1 MRNRRRTS
9 QLDSSDGVQPAGAIV
24 SGAPAGTSQKRSK
37 YNSVKTEVDG
47 IVFDSKK
54 EAKRWTELR
63 LLERAGQIH
72 NLERQHRVDVKYNG
86 ILLFWWKADFVFFE
100 NGQRI
105 YEDVKSPMTAAL
117 PVYRL
122 KKRILKAMLN
132 IDGRET

>member
-1 MRNRRRTS
+1 MRRRNS
-9 QLDSSDGVQPAGAIV
+9 QLDTGDGSKTAGGIV
-24 SGAPAGTSQKRSK
+24 SGLPAVTSKRSK
-37 YNSVKTEVDG
+37 YKAIKTEVDG

-63 LLERAGQIH
+63 LLERAGQIQ
-72 NLERQHRVDVKYNG
+72 NLERQHAVLVQFNG
-86 ILLFWWKADFVFFE
+86 IRLFKWMADFVYFQD
-100 NGQRI
+100 GKRV

-132 IDGRET
+132 IEIRET

>member
-1 MRNRRRTS
+1 MRTRRRS
-9 QLDSSDGVQPAGAIV
+9 LQLDSSDGAKPAGVGV
-24 SGAPAGTSQKRSK
+24 SDAPAGTSK
-37 YNSVKTEVDG
+37 YKAIKTEVNG

-54 EAKRWTELR
+54 EAKRWTELL

-86 ILLFWWKADFVFFE
+86 ILLFWWKADFVYFQG
-100 NGQRI
+100 GQRI

-132 IDGRET
+132 IEIRET

>member
-1 MRNRRRTS
+1 MRTRRRS
-9 QLDSSDGVQPAGAIV
+9 LQLDSSDGAKPAGVGV
-24 SGAPAGTSQKRSK
+24 SDAPAGTSK
-37 YNSVKTEVDG
+37 YKAVKTEVDG

-54 EAKRWTELR
+54 EAKRWTELL

-86 ILLFWWKADFVFFE
+86 ILLFWWKADFIYFQD
-100 NGQRI
+100 GQRI

-132 IDGRET
+132 IEIRET

>member
-1 MRNRRRTS
+1 MRRRNS
-9 QLDSSDGVQPAGAIV
+9 QLDTGDGSKTAGGIV
-24 SGAPAGTSQKRSK
+24 SGLPAVTSKRSK
-37 YNSVKTEVDG
+37 YNAIKTEVDG

-100 NGQRI
+100 DGKRI

-132 IDGRET
+132 IDVRET